1 MTSQREDLGMCK
13 EGAAEKQHWRA
24 AVPPVPQSPTHRGAE
39 KTSTGKV
46 VTSTGKVV
54 TSTRKVVTIVQE
66 QGMVADG

>member
-13 EGAAEKQHWRA
+13 EGAAEKQHWGA
-24 AVPPVPQSPTHRGAE
+24 AVPPVTQSPTHRGTE

-54 TSTRKVVTIVQE
+54 TIVQE
-66 QGMVADG
+66 QEMVVDG

>member
-24 AVPPVPQSPTHRGAE
+24 AVVPQSPTHRGAE
-39 KTSTGKV
+39 KTSTRKV
-46 VTSTGKVV
+46 VTSTG
-54 TSTRKVVTIVQE
+54 KVVTIVQE